1 MTPFLFAKML
11 SAVII
16 SAEFEIILK
25 ISQGEF
31 MLISIILS
39 LVLTAVGTHWINF
52 LYRIPNAPL
61 TFPEEIVSRAK
72 FRPSLMFLLMF
83 VSIFNFA
90 EAPMPQFFYM
100 TVIIF
105 FLTLITF
112 TDFEQY
118 VIFNKMLLPFAILGI
133 AAAIHLNLPLSDR
146 IISAVVGG
154 GIFLLMALA
163 TNGGIG
169 GGDVKLVF
177 VLGLWLGSE
186 MLLNVV
192 FLASI
197 FGGLAAIFLMITKQ
211 MTRKSYFAYGPYFTL
226 TTLVILNLTK

>member
-1 MTPFLFAKML
+1 
-11 SAVII
+11 
-16 SAEFEIILK
+16 
-25 ISQGEF
+25 
-31 MLISIILS
+31 MLIAIILS
-39 LVLTAVGTHWINF
+39 LILTAAGTKWINL
-52 LYRIPNAPL
+52 LYQMPNAPL
-61 TFPEEIVSRAK
+61 TFPEEITNRSK
-72 FRPSLMFLLMF
+72 LRPALMLLLMF
-83 VSIFNFA
+83 VSIFNFS
-90 EAPMPQFFYM
+90 ETPMPQFFYL
-100 TVIIF
+100 TAIIF

-133 AAAIHLNLPLSDR
+133 AAAINLNLPLSDR
-146 IISAVVGG
+146 IISAIIGG
-154 GIFLLMALA
+154 GFFFLIALA

-192 FLASI
+192 FFASI
-197 FGGLAAIFLMITKQ
+197 FGGVAAIFLMITKQ